1 MGGHVAIQRRVYV
14 ISDLH
19 LGGEYG
25 KTGDPDDRGFRM
37 CTHVDAA
44 AAFVDDLAS
53 FPPGPIRIELVIN
66 GDVVDFLAEDRG
78 DAMTWTGFI
87 ADADQAAA
95 TFTSIARRDR
105 AFFDALGRFLAR
117 GHRLVV
123 LLGNHDVE
131 LALPSVR
138 RAFETAI
145 GTTNAPNLEFIDG
158 AEAYTVGDALIEHG
172 NRYDEWNVVDHAGLV
187 RVRAFQSR
195 RQAVPP
201 DRAFEISAGCE
212 MVGSVINPVKA
223 KYKFVDL
230 LKPEID
236 AVMPMLLAVA
246 PESRSHLSAIAKRR
260 QHAGRHR
267 LLGATLPAAQDIATA
282 GDVEDPLRSVL
293 AGPLQGDVDRF
304 LTGLGGTTPGLTM
317 DLDVDGDI
325 ASWRERGRQAIGLTR
340 LALSRGGDEGFVGR
354 LSALLMALRV
364 LRTDQTFNRRIE
376 AATEYERASR
386 DLAQHGIKYVI
397 FGHTHLARDVD
408 LGGGCR
414 YFNSGTWA
422 DLLEV
427 PREVVSAPEAVALE
441 ALRGFAAD
449 LAANRLRN
457 HVRFCPT
464 YVRLLVDETGL
475 VAEAALR
482 DYVAGEEPGHI
493 R

>member
-1 MGGHVAIQRRVYV
+1 VAIQRRVYV

-25 KTGDPDDRGFRM
+25 KTSDPDDRGFRI

-44 AAFVDDLAS
+44 AAFVDNLAS
-53 FPPGPIRIELVIN
+53 FPPGPVHTELVIN

-78 DAMTWTGFI
+78 DGMTWTGFI
-87 ADADQAAA
+87 ASADRAAA
-95 TFTSIARRDR
+95 AFTTIAQRDR

-123 LLGNHDVE
+123 LVGNHDVE
-131 LALPSVR
+131 LALPAVKH
-138 RAFETAI
+138 AFATAI
-145 GTTNAPNLEFIDG
+145 GTTSSANLEFIES

-187 RVRAFQSR
+187 RLRAFQSR

-201 DRAFEISAGCE
+201 DRAFEISAGSE

-236 AVMPMLLAVA
+236 AVVPMLLAVA
-246 PESRSHLSAIAKRR
+246 PESRSYLSAIAKRR
-260 QHAGRHR
+260 QHARRHR
-267 LLGATLPAAQDIATA
+267 LLGATLPATQDIATA
-282 GDVEDPLRSVL
+282 GDVEDALRAVMV
-293 AGPLQGDVDRF
+293 GPLHGDVDRF
-304 LTGLGGTTPGLTM
+304 LAGLGGTTPGTPV

-325 ASWRERGRQAIGLTR
+325 ASWSERGRQAIGLTR
-340 LALSRGGDEGFVGR
+340 LALSRGSDQGFEGR

-364 LRTDQTFNRRIE
+364 LRTDQTFDRR
-376 AATEYERASR
+376 TETLAEYDRASR

-427 PREVVSAPEAVALE
+427 PRDVVSAPEAVALE
-441 ALRGFAAD
+441 ALREFAAD
-449 LAANRLRN
+449 LAANRLRH

-475 VAEAALR
+475 VAEGALR
-482 DYVAGEEPGHI
+482 DYVAGEES
-493 R
+493 

>member
-1 MGGHVAIQRRVYV
+1 VAIQHRVYI

-25 KTGDPDDRGFRM
+25 KTSDPDDRGFRI

-44 AAFVDDLAS
+44 AAFVDSLAS
-53 FPPGPIRIELVIN
+53 FPAGPIRTELVIN

-78 DAMTWTGFI
+78 EGVTWTGFI
-87 ADADQAAA
+87 ADGDQAAA
-95 TFTSIARRDR
+95 MFTTIAQRDR
-105 AFFDALGRFLAR
+105 VFFDALGRFLAR

-131 LALPSVR
+131 LALPAVR
-138 RAFETAI
+138 HAFETAI
-145 GTTNAPNLEFIDG
+145 GTTSAHNLEFIEG
-158 AEAYTVGDALIEHG
+158 AEAYIVGDALIEHG
-172 NRYDEWNVVDHAGLV
+172 NRYDEWNVVDHAGLI
-187 RVRAFQSR
+187 RLRAFQSR

-201 DRAFEISAGCE
+201 DRGFEISAGSE

-230 LKPEID
+230 LKPEVD
-236 AVMPMLLAVA
+236 AVVPMLLAVA
-246 PESRSHLSAIAKRR
+246 PESRSYLSAIAKRR
-260 QHAGRHR
+260 QHASRHR
-267 LLGATLPAAQDIATA
+267 LRGATLPANQDIAAA
-282 GDVEDPLRSVL
+282 GDVADPLRSVI
-293 AGPLQGDVDRF
+293 AGPLQGEVDRF
-304 LTGLGGTTPGLTM
+304 LAGLGWTTPGTTT
-317 DLDVDGDI
+317 DLDLDEDI

-340 LALSRGGDEGFVGR
+340 LALSRASEEGFDGR

-364 LRTDQTFNRRIE
+364 LRTDQTFNRG
-376 AATEYERASR
+376 TETLAEYDRASR
-386 DLAQHGIKYVI
+386 DLAQHGMKYVV

-408 LGGGCR
+408 LGSGCR

-427 PREVVSAPEAVALE
+427 PREIVSAPEAAALD

-464 YVRLLVDETGL
+464 YVRLLIDERGL
-475 VAEAALR
+475 VVEGALR
-482 DYVAGEEPGHI
+482 DYVAGEEP
-493 R
+493 